1 MTKHTVAIPLIVV
14 SSISGLWI
22 YLIIASAFKWINPI
36 WWGGEEMLLPYL
48 GSISVFVSDLLF
60 YFIITCLL
68 KNIIAQQG
76 ASLTKLVL
84 IASIMG
90 LVFLPFVEVV
100 ARVKNV
106 FSFWANL
113 NPFIAITLAFTMAG
127 TFSVLTGIVAIILFN
142 KHTRD

>member
-1 MTKHTVAIPLIVV
+1 MAVGFKHLAIVNLYHFHEYEGAYVTKHTVAIPLIVV

-76 ASLTKLVL
+76 ASLTKSLFVNN
-84 IASIMG
+84 IA
-90 LVFLPFVEVV
+90 
-100 ARVKNV
+100 
-106 FSFWANL
+106 FSQQN
-113 NPFIAITLAFTMAG
+113 
-127 TFSVLTGIVAIILFN
+127 
-142 KHTRD
+142 